1 MHWALRLPKC
11 DQQHQAIADQVHE
24 QLQKCMALV
33 NKIHEGQYR
42 GARRVSDSRCGQY
55 WCGGSDLGPL
65 MVSHALS
72 DFKKSTQKPLN
83 LHFVSTID
91 GSQLSELLHK
101 LRPETT
107 LFIISSKSFGTIDTL
122 SNAQNGTSVA

>member
-1 MHWALRLPKC
+1 MLYL
-11 DQQHQAIADQVHE
+11 I
-24 QLQKCMALV
+24 
-33 NKIHEGQYR
+33 
-42 GARRVSDSRCGQY
+42 
-55 WCGGSDLGPL
+55 
-65 MVSHALS
+65 
-72 DFKKSTQKPLN
+72 FKKSTQKPLN

-122 SNAQNGTSVA
+122 SNAQTVRLWLEKALGQEAQTLKHHFIGVSTKPEK